1 MTIYDIAEKAGV
13 AASTVSRVINNKP
26 GIKGETRER
35 IQKLLKE
42 YNYIPDENARGLV
55 NKSTK
60 LIGILIQDIRNSHH
74 SDLAYV
80 VEKKL
85 RESGYCSLIINAG
98 YEDKLMAE
106 SIRILD
112 QRKVDGIMLV
122 GSAFQN
128 DIVEKELRER
138 ISTAPIVLANGYL
151 NLPNAYSI
159 LVDERSGIEQAVEL
173 MYSKGKRNIAF
184 MASLGTPSSY
194 AKLQGYEDGF
204 AKCNLSYEKLI
215 IEVPG
220 IEKEAGYWGAKEML
234 EKHPSVD
241 AVICAEDL
249 MAVGVIRVLN
259 ELNIKIPKQIAVM
272 GVNNSI
278 YGEICFPSITTLDNK
293 MPETG
298 LMAAQILLESLNGVE
313 KPHKIML
320 FPSIVER
327 EST

>member
-26 GIKGETRER
+26 GIKMETRER

-55 NKSTK
+55 NKATK
-60 LIGILIQDIRNSHH
+60 LIGILMPDIRNSHH

-80 VEKKL
+80 VEKRL
-85 RESGYCSLIINAG
+85 RELGYCSIILNAG
-98 YEDKLMAE
+98 YEPQMMAE
-106 SIRILD
+106 SIRILE

-128 DIVEKELRER
+128 ELVEKELSQRMKK
-138 ISTAPIVLANGYL
+138 TPIILANGYL
-151 NLPNAYSI
+151 SLPNSYGI
-159 LVDERSGIEQAVEL
+159 LVDERGGIKQIVEL
-173 MYSKGKRNIAF
+173 LHSKGKRNIAF
-184 MASLGTPSSY
+184 MANLDTPSSY
-194 AKLQGYEDGF
+194 EKLHGYEDGL
-204 AKCNLSYEKLI
+204 AELNLTEKRVL

-220 IEKEAGYWGAKEML
+220 IEKESGNLGAKEL
-234 EKHPSVD
+234 LDKYPHIDS
-241 AVICAEDL
+241 VICAEDL

-259 ELNIKIPKQIAVM
+259 EMKIKIPEQIAVV

-298 LMAAQILLESLNGVE
+298 IMAAEILVETLNGEE
-313 KPHKIML
+313 KPHKIVL
-320 FPSIVER
+320 FSCIVER

>member
-26 GIKGETRER
+26 GIKAETRER

-60 LIGILIQDIRNSHH
+60 LIGILMPDIRNSHH

-85 RESGYCSLIINAG
+85 REYGYCSIILNAG
-98 YEDKLMAE
+98 YEPNLMAE
-106 SIRILD
+106 SIQILE

-128 DIVEKELRER
+128 DVVMKELSER
-138 ISTAPIVLANGYL
+138 MTNTPVVLANGYL
-151 NLPNAYSI
+151 DLPNAYGI
-159 LVDERSGIEQAVEL
+159 LVDERSGIKQVVEL
-173 MYSKGKRNIAF
+173 LHSKGKKNIAF
-184 MASLGTPSSY
+184 LGNLGTPSSY
-194 AKLQGYEDGF
+194 
-204 AKCNLSYEKLI
+204 EKLYGYRDGLAKFNLDEVI
-215 IEVPG
+215 IEVTG
-220 IEKEAGYWGAKEML
+220 FEKESGYTGAKKLL
-234 EKHPSVD
+234 ETYPTVD
-241 AVICAEDL
+241 SVICAEDI

-259 ELNIKIPKQIAVM
+259 EMNIKIPEQIAVI
-272 GVNNSI
+272 GVNNAI
-278 YGEICFPSITTLDNK
+278 YGEISFPSITSLDNK

-298 LMAAQILLESLNGVE
+298 LMAAQILVESLNGDD

>member
-26 GIKGETRER
+26 GIKAETRER

-55 NKSTK
+55 NKATK
-60 LIGILIQDIRNSHH
+60 MIGILIPDIRNSHH

-85 RESGYCSLIINAG
+85 REYGYCCLIVNAG
-98 YEDKLMAE
+98 YEEKMMAE

-128 DIVEKELRER
+128 EIVEKELKER
-138 ISTAPIVLANGYL
+138 MSNAPIVLANGYL
-151 NLPNAYSI
+151 DLPNAYGI
-159 LVDERSGIEQAVEL
+159 LVDERSGIEQTVEL
-173 MYSKGKRNIAF
+173 LHSKGKKNIAF

-194 AKLQGYEDGF
+194 EKLHGYENGL
-204 AKCNLSYEKLI
+204 AKFNLQEEKNI
-215 IEVPG
+215 IEVTG
-220 IEKEAGYWGAKEML
+220 IEKESGYIGAKKLIL
-234 EKHPSVD
+234 EYPNVD
-241 AVICAEDL
+241 SIICAEDL
-249 MAVGVIRVLN
+249 MAVGVIRALN
-259 ELNIKIPKQIAVM
+259 EMNINIPEQIAVV

-278 YGEICFPSITTLDNK
+278 YGEICFPSITSLDNK

-298 LMAAQILLESLNGVE
+298 LMAAQILVESLNGLDR
-313 KPHKIML
+313 PHKIML

>member
-1 MTIYDIAEKAGV
+1 MTIYDIAKKAGV

-26 GIKGETRER
+26 GIKAETREK

-55 NKSTK
+55 NKATK
-60 LIGILIQDIRNSHH
+60 LIGILMPDIRNSHH
-74 SDLAYV
+74 SALAYV

-85 RESGYCSLIINAG
+85 REYGYCSIILNAG
-98 YEDKLMAE
+98 YEPKMMAE
-106 SIRILD
+106 SIQILE

-128 DIVEKELRER
+128 DMVEKELRER
-138 ISTAPIVLANGYL
+138 MCNTPIVLANGYL
-151 NLPNAYSI
+151 NLPNAYGI
-159 LVDERSGIEQAVEL
+159 LVDEKSGIKQTVEL
-173 MYSKGKRNIAF
+173 LHSKGKKTIAF

-194 AKLQGYEDGF
+194 
-204 AKCNLSYEKLI
+204 EKLHGYKEGLATYNLAEEII

-220 IEKEAGYWGAKEML
+220 IEKESGYIGAKELL
-234 EKHPSVD
+234 EKHPNVD
-241 AVICAEDL
+241 GVICAEDL
-249 MAVGVIRVLN
+249 MAVGVIRALN
-259 ELNIKIPKQIAVM
+259 ELSIKIPEQIAVI

-278 YGEICFPSITTLDNK
+278 YGEISFPSITSLDNK

-298 LMAAQILLESLNGVE
+298 LMAAQILVESLNGDD
-313 KPHKIML
+313 KPNKIML
-320 FPSIVER
+320 FPTIVER